1 MRSHLSRS
9 QLFTS
14 VLVGGLWLCGTG
26 VAAAQEP
33 PPPPI
38 GGLTG
43 TIALEGTVHTFY
55 KGLNT
60 IVVKTVDGFE
70 HLFHL
75 AERTV
80 VHGGTAAGDPAWRG
94 LEEGSRVIVH
104 YTPEGDD
111 DTADEVDRIGDAG
124 LIAVEGVITNVDRH
138 AGTLSI
144 RLTDGSGET
153 LRLTARAA
161 AELGK
166 GLDAD
171 AAAGMAKVVVYV
183 TPLTDDT
190 GGRVAHYFRRVS

>member
-1 MRSHLSRS
+1 
-9 QLFTS
+9 
-14 VLVGGLWLCGTG
+14 
-26 VAAAQEP
+26 
-33 PPPPI
+33 
-38 GGLTG
+38 
-43 TIALEGTVHTFY
+43 
-55 KGLNT
+55 
-60 IVVKTVDGFE
+60 
-70 HLFHL
+70 
-75 AERTV
+75 
-80 VHGGTAAGDPAWRG
+80 VHGGTAAGGAAWRG

-104 YTPEGDD
+104 YTPEGED
-111 DTADEVDRIGDAG
+111 DTADEVDRIGDDG

-183 TPLTDDT
+183 TPLTDDA

>member
-1 MRSHLSRS
+1 MRSHLSV
-9 QLFTS
+9 S
-14 VLVGGLWLCGTG
+14 VLIGGLWLAGTG
-26 VAAAQEP
+26 VAAAQEPP

-55 KGLNT
+55 KAVNT
-60 IVVKTVDGFE
+60 IAVKTVDGFE

-75 AERTV
+75 TERTV
-80 VHGGTAAGDPAWRG
+80 VHGGTAAGDRTWRG
-94 LEEGSRVIVH
+94 LEEGSRVVVH

-111 DTADEVDRIGDAG
+111 NTADEVDRIADDG
-124 LIAVEGVITNVDRH
+124 LIAVEGVITNVDRR

-153 LRLTARAA
+153 LRLTDRAA
-161 AELGK
+161 AEIGK
-166 GLDAD
+166 DLDD
-171 AAAGMAKVVVYV
+171 AAVGTAKVVVYV
-183 TPLTDDT
+183 TPLTGDA

>member
-1 MRSHLSRS
+1 MRSHLTRY
-9 QLFTS
+9 QLLTS
-14 VLVGGLWLCGTG
+14 VLVGGLWLGGTG

-33 PPPPI
+33 TPPI

-80 VHGGTAAGDPAWRG
+80 VHGGTAAGGAAWRG

-104 YTPEGDD
+104 YTPEGED
-111 DTADEVDRIGDAG
+111 DTADEVDRIGDDG

>member
-9 QLFTS
+9 HLLTI
-14 VLVGGLWLCGTG
+14 LMVGGLWLGGTG
-26 VAAAQEP
+26 VAAAQQ

-55 KGLNT
+55 KAVNT
-60 IVVKTVDGFE
+60 IAVKTVDGFE

-94 LEEGSRVIVH
+94 LEEGNRVVVH

-111 DTADEVDRIGDAG
+111 DTADEIDRIGDDG
-124 LIAVEGVITNVDRH
+124 LIAVEGVITNVDRR

-166 GLDAD
+166 DLDE
-171 AAAGMAKVVVYV
+171 AAVGTAKVVVYV
-183 TPLTDDT
+183 TPLTDDA
-190 GGRVAHYFRRVS
+190 GGRVAHYFRRLP